1 MKSSCY
7 ERQHDREALLR
18 DLLEQGWKI
27 REMRKGG
34 YFIQT
39 PDGKHGT
46 ALHTTTSDKRAGKN
60 FNAAIRRMR
69 KNMEEGH
76 EIF

>member
-1 MKSSCY
+1 MKGSCY
-7 ERQHDREALLR
+7 EKRHDREALLR

-39 PDGKHGT
+39 PGGKHGT
-46 ALHTTTSDKRAGKN
+46 ALHMTVSDKRAGKN

-69 KNMEEGH
+69 KSMEEGH